1 MATEMEI
8 QNAFAGCGFG
18 SSGMLLYGPWK
29 GYAFT
34 ALKVTNR
41 SFCLDVAIDQDG
53 VTTATRKALAAEL
66 KSAGVKSLGS
76 GSSLKKRVRF
86 SMTFSAKDD
95 ANALLRQRLDAIVL
109 ALQHSGVAPASV
121 CAISGSPRPDSL
133 CLVNVGNFLS
143 FRPVQGAAV
152 RQQGEQAR
160 ARTEENQ
167 QNGSYVLGLVGALL
181 GMLVGLIPNLLV
193 LILADLISAWLFAL
207 VPVCAVLGYKLCKGK
222 MDKGSI
228 AIVVLVS
235 LLGVVLMVVLRTI
248 YYLMHDYGDDLAG
261 ALGDLGLLLGT
272 QEYIS
277 GILPMLLQ
285 MLLFMGLGIWI
296 AWRFMSSQTNSGAL
310 QNSEIQQASLRPM
323 PGYEQAAPYGFDP
336 LTGYPRPAPDYSASD
351 GSYDSRG

>member
-34 ALKVTNR
+34 AMKMTNR
-41 SFCLDVAIDQDG
+41 SFYVDVAIDQDG
-53 VTTATRKALAAEL
+53 VTGAVRKALATEL
-66 KSAGVKSLGS
+66 KPVGVKTPGT
-76 GSSLKKRVRF
+76 GGLKKRVRF
-86 SMTFSAKDD
+86 SMTFSARDD

-133 CLVNVGNFLS
+133 CLVNVGNFQS

-152 RQQGEQAR
+152 RQQGEQAK

-167 QNGSYVLGLVGALL
+167 QNGSYALGFVGALL

-193 LILADLISAWLFAL
+193 LILANLISAWLFAL

-235 LLGVVLMVVLRTI
+235 LLGVVLMVGLETI

-272 QEYIS
+272 QEYIN

-336 LTGYPRPAPDYSASD
+336 QTGYPRPAPDYGASN
-351 GSYDSRG
+351 GSYNDRG